1 MKDLD
6 FLCKVDG
13 LKVTFQVLSPIP
25 ANAVVSWNFGDGN
38 DVYNQPRV
46 THEYAEIGIYPI
58 DLTVETSDDG
68 TYGKGARVLMLS
80 TITKTHLSDSI
91 YNLINDFIPHEISDG
106 MTSSQKSVFINKWQL
121 YIQPLVNRPRGK
133 EIPIEEYNNELYYEG
148 LENQLIMELAA
159 WDYLNV
165 TITNL
170 LTGSGE
176 YIRQIASKSST
187 EDDESYE
194 NTRGDRVKRITTG
207 PTEIEYY
214 DTLTD
219 SISSLFK
226 AYTDA
231 LKPGGVMDEL
241 RKNLCMLASRL
252 EIFLPFCT
260 PEYHITI
267 PKVVNRRNPGPLG
280 GPNPTA
286 PLNGGVVKIKPLP

>member
-6 FLCKVDG
+6 FLCKVEG
-13 LKVTFQVLSPIP
+13 LKVKFQILSRIP
-25 ANAVVSWNFGDGN
+25 ANSVVSWIFGDGT
-38 DVYNQPRV
+38 DAYNQANV
-46 THEYAEIGIYPI
+46 SHEYGEMGIYPV
-58 DLTVETSDDG
+58 DLTVETSEG
-68 TYGKGARVLMLS
+68 IYGKGTKVLMLS

-91 YNLINDFIPHEISDG
+91 YNLINDYIPHEISDG

-121 YIQPLVNRPRGK
+121 YIQPLVNRSRGK

-159 WDYLNV
+159 WDYLNI

-176 YIRQIASKSST
+176 YIRQIARKSST

-194 NTRGDRVKRITTG
+194 NTRGDRVRKIITG
-207 PTEIEYY
+207 PTEVEYY

-231 LKPGGVMDEL
+231 LKPGGVMDGL

-260 PEYHITI
+260 PEYQITI

-286 PLNGGVVKIKPLP
+286 PLNWREIKIKPLP

>member
-6 FLCKVDG
+6 FLCKVEG
-13 LKVTFQVLSPIP
+13 LKVTFQILSRIP
-25 ANAVVSWNFGDGN
+25 TNVKVSWNFGDDT
-38 DVYNQPRV
+38 DVYNQTKV
-46 THEYAEIGIYPI
+46 SHEYSEMGIYHI
-58 DLTVETSDDG
+58 DLTVETSEG
-68 TYGKGARVLMLS
+68 IYGKGTKVLMLS
-80 TITKTHLSDSI
+80 TITKTRLSDSI
-91 YNLINDFIPHEISDG
+91 YNLINDYIPHEISKG
-106 MTSSQKSVFINKWQL
+106 MTSNQKSVFIDKWQL
-121 YIQPLVNRPRGK
+121 YIQPLVNRSSGE

-176 YIRQIASKSST
+176 YLRQITRKFST

-194 NTRGDRVKRITTG
+194 NTRGDRVKKITTG
-207 PTEIEYY
+207 PTEAEYY
-214 DTLTD
+214 DTLTE
-219 SISSLFK
+219 SMSALFK

-231 LKPGGVMDEL
+231 LKPGGVMDGL

-260 PEYHITI
+260 SEYHITI
-267 PKVVNRRNPGPLG
+267 PKVVNRRNPGPFG

-286 PLNGGVVKIKPLP
+286 PLSDGAVKIKPLL

>member
-6 FLCKVDG
+6 FLCKVEG
-13 LKVTFQVLSPIP
+13 LKVKFQVLSQIP
-25 ANAVVSWNFGDGN
+25 SNSVVSWNFGDGT
-38 DVYNQPRV
+38 DAYNQAKV
-46 THEYAEIGIYPI
+46 SHEYEEMGIYPI
-58 DLTVETSDDG
+58 DLTVETSEG
-68 TYGKGARVLMLS
+68 TYGKGAKVLMLS

-91 YNLINDFIPHEISDG
+91 YNLINDYIPHEISDG

-176 YIRQIASKSST
+176 YIRQIARKSST
-187 EDDESYE
+187 EEDESYE
-194 NTRGDRVKRITTG
+194 NTRGDRVKKITTG
-207 PTEIEYY
+207 PTEVEYY
-214 DTLTD
+214 DTLTE

-226 AYTDA
+226 AYTEA

-241 RKNLCMLASRL
+241 RKNLCMLANRL

-260 PEYHITI
+260 PEYHHT
-267 PKVVNRRNPGPLG
+267 
-280 GPNPTA
+280 
-286 PLNGGVVKIKPLP
+286 